1 MNLTSTPPLLLPISD
16 DNKNH
21 ILNNQMG
28 RVAECQI
35 LPLLRKFRYPKLMC
49 ITQCWVLPH
58 ICHSQLPWQLYKRQR
73 PNREISGQF
82 WKAKFKNLTLPPV
95 PPELTP
101 AHQLNTS
108 ILFSF
113 HSSMAEILQLNL
125 WPLLP
130 ESDQGVCIN
139 FTSILF
145 SFSFT
150 MGEIWQPLAASAQ
163 IWPISLHLFNTS
175 IIFSFNSTMDEIWHL
190 WLLLP
195 KSDQC
200 LLCMQQ
206 RHKHLKSNEVQ
217 IQSGFSREGIKLL
230 FLTPYWHL
238 MVKNELPTS
247 NCILIRF
254 TNFHLSLPLWI

>member
-82 WKAKFKNLTLPPV
+82 WSAKFKNLTLPPV

-200 LLCMQQ
+200 LLCCNSALLCSSATSTWRVMKCKFKVDSVGKASSCCFLHPTDIWWWRMNCQ
-206 RHKHLKSNEVQ
+206 HQ
-217 IQSGFSREGIKLL
+217 IV
-230 FLTPYWHL
+230 Y
-238 MVKNELPTS
+238 
-247 NCILIRF
+247 
-254 TNFHLSLPLWI
+254 